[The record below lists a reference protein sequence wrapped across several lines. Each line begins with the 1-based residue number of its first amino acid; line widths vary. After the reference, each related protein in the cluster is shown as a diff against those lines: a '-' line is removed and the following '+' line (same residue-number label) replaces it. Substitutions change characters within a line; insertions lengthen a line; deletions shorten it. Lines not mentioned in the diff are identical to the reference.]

1 MSKCPGKDQ
10 YIKWDFTGD
19 EPTSSCGSCIPIWD
33 PEKSND
39 VRLRQRDA
47 SIELI
52 ESHIREQSK
61 KGDNRSKRVYGDLLE
76 NYEQCANYA
85 EQYTENTAIT
95 PESAKLA
102 KLAANEAKVI
112 VDDGSWAFLG
122 DYTTENFEDI
132 CNPSLG
138 NIKGEDKRMCRILNY
153 YIQTDKYIEDG
164 EYNSLSREIERQFGI
179 SKDVK
184 TSGEIGYTLP
194 PLPAKLGSLG
204 GKKTIDDY
212 KTAIHNNGGSNLS
225 VKMMDYINSERR
237 TLSKTELGKP
247 SKKQI
252 IQEEIYDFWITLNRK
267 KDGAGEIIDRMS
279 LEQIFADDPS
289 SIEFELCMNN
299 MFDNKLHGKG
309 YDTKIQEQISKHTDI
324 SQLTDREIDYIED
337 KLKVIATLE
346 EEDAMECMN
355 ILNIGEM
362 ICDKGVSDRMLKMA
376 YLVFHIIGLDKM
388 KLDTIERG
396 SKHYQHLKKILD
408 RLTPYIRTAV
418 QKIIKISKYYELQTC
433 GYESVSTHILET
445 IYNDVFEKTK
455 EVDVTIQ
462 GLDLIPTYL
471 IKDTNMMEF
480 ARTIILLIVMIA
492 GIYVLLMVLNRPV
505 A

>member
-10 YIKWDFTGD
+10 YIKWDFFTGD

-33 PEKSND
+33 PEKSDD
-39 VRLRQRDA
+39 VRLRESDA

-52 ESHIREQSK
+52 ESHIKDQSK
-61 KGDNRSKRVYGDLLE
+61 KGGSNRVYGELLE

-85 EQYTENTAIT
+85 DQYTAIT
-95 PESAKLA
+95 SKSAKLA

-122 DYTTENFEDI
+122 DYKTERFEDI
-132 CNPSLG
+132 CDPKRG
-138 NIKGEDKRMCRILNY
+138 DIKGEDKRLCRILNY
-153 YIQTDKYIEDG
+153 YIQTDTYITDQDKHG
-164 EYNSLSREIERQFGI
+164 TNNLSREIERQFGI

-184 TSGEIGYTLP
+184 TSGEIEYTLP

-204 GKKTIDDY
+204 GKKTMDDY

-225 VKMMDYINSERR
+225 KQMRNYINTKRQ
-237 TLSKTELGKP
+237 KTPNKNILGKP
-247 SKKQI
+247 TKEKI

-309 YDTKIQEQISKHTDI
+309 YDTKIQEQISNHNDI

-346 EEDAMECMN
+346 EDDAMECMN

-362 ICDKGVSDRMLKMA
+362 ICDKGVSDRMLKMG

-418 QKIIKISKYYELQTC
+418 QKVIKISKYYELQTC

-462 GLDLIPTYL
+462 GLDLVPTYL

-492 GIYVLLMVLNRPV
+492 GIYVLLMVLNRP